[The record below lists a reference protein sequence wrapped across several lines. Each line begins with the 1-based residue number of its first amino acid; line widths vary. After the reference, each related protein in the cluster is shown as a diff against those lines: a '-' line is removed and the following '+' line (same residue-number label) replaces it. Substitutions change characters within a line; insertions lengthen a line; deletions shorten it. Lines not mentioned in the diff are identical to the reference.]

1 MIKNFIIYKFSEE
14 FSRAWRVETNLL
26 SQSTLKKCL
35 QNAQGFSKKKMEAF
49 TALVKREKLALEE
62 ETLDHYIA
70 NFSCEFRTPK
80 LIAAGVSPPFVPV
93 NFKIWLRKKSSWV
106 IPFDA
111 GRKLSGAAVALL
123 SYATTRNPSS
133 IEHIKLEKEDFLS
146 LKNWVLAESY
156 TTPGQIKR
164 ITMHDIMENS
174 VKFKQVVLNSPQ
186 LEISKLFNRLLN
198 SAQAIAN
205 LSFTTPP
212 LKSTSRSLSCRINH
226 WGCVT
231 IYTPDLLDSE
241 LSELISIFEMLYVK
255 KSLRRL

>member
-1 MIKNFIIYKFSEE
+1 
-14 FSRAWRVETNLL
+14 
-26 SQSTLKKCL
+26 
-35 QNAQGFSKKKMEAF
+35 
-49 TALVKREKLALEE
+49 
-62 ETLDHYIA
+62 
-70 NFSCEFRTPK
+70 
-80 LIAAGVSPPFVPV
+80 
-93 NFKIWLRKKSSWV
+93 
-106 IPFDA
+106 
-111 GRKLSGAAVALL
+111 
-123 SYATTRNPSS
+123 
-133 IEHIKLEKEDFLS
+133 
-146 LKNWVLAESY
+146 
-156 TTPGQIKR
+156 
-164 ITMHDIMENS
+164 MHDIMENS